1 MSYTC
6 RFSLALSSNYTH
18 QSYVLF
24 RHDACLKVHTLYVS
38 LSPTFCHVY
47 PNLKPVGIQNLGQSS
62 SSTPGR
68 VIEGDKDLLSP
79 DLIKIPWTIENK
91 YYSAD
96 VHFAAHPMR
105 GLAPYLLQN
114 VPAVIFVWGSDE
126 VCGHLTFFFLM
137 TSSLSLSRSISII

>member
-1 MSYTC
+1 
-6 RFSLALSSNYTH
+6 
-18 QSYVLF
+18 
-24 RHDACLKVHTLYVS
+24 LKH
-38 LSPTFCHVY
+38 
-47 PNLKPVGIQNLGQSS
+47 VGIQNLGQSS
-62 SSTPGR
+62 ISTSEQ
-68 VIEGDKDLLSP
+68 VIGGDKDLLSS

-126 VCGHLTFFFLM
+126 VCCHLYLY
-137 TSSLSLSRSISII
+137 LSLMNLMRDYSRHINII